1 MEAFVTFIYC
11 LTDFTTPSSAR
22 CVYARCFCVCVSVW
36 SRVNA
41 EWLQVFELQWG
52 VSGSTAPLF
61 LWEPS
66 SRTVFVV
73 FVSQKWLLVCLIAW
87 APSAEQ
93 DGFVIKPVGVDIEVQ
108 TETLVIWNPST
119 LRLPHFGMCVCVRVK
134 WGAPLRQTKQ
144 AQKNMHTVIVLVHT
158 IHTFSSKM
166 RLLCKQALRYDTMHC
181 WSWSNS

>member
-1 MEAFVTFIYC
+1 MEAFATFIYC

-52 VSGSTAPLF
+52 VSGSIAPLF

-73 FVSQKWLLVCLIAW
+73 FVSQKWLLVCLIAP

-119 LRLPHFGMCVCVRVK
+119 LRLPHFGMCVCACEVGGTSTSDK
-134 WGAPLRQTKQ
+134 TSTKKHAHGDSPGA
-144 AQKNMHTVIVLVHT
+144 HH
-158 IHTFSSKM
+158 SD
-166 RLLCKQALRYDTMHC
+166 LLP
-181 WSWSNS
+181 